1 MDRRDLPGT
10 EVSGRTAPEIPMT
23 VEATARFLGWQGSG
37 TQTSPSY
44 DTVLKAC
51 QRGEL
56 RAHQTGGR
64 RKARWLIR
72 PSDAIAWRS
81 GAAAA

>member
-1 MDRRDLPGT
+1 MN
-10 EVSGRTAPEIPMT
+10 RTSLIPKAKATEIPVT
-23 VEATARFLGWQGSG
+23 VDQAARLLGWQGSG
-37 TQTSPSY
+37 TQTGPSY

-56 RAHQTGGR
+56 RAHQTGDR
-64 RKARWLIR
+64 RKARWLIL